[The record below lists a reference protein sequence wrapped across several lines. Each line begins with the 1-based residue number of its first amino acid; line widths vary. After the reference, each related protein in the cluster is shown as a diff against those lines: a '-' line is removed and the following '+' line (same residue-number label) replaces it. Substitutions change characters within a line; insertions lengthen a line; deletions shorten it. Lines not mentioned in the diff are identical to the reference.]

1 MANLAGVPA
10 ISVPC
15 GLHQGLPVGFQVFG
29 PMFGEPTLFRVAA
42 AVEQASAGEMRRP
55 KLEVM

>member
-1 MANLAGVPA
+1 M
-10 ISVPC
+10 
-15 GLHQGLPVGFQVFG
+15 PVGFQVFG